1 MEPNDRYDEVSA
13 QSLAT
18 ALRGMLPNTPSAAF
32 SGGVRSAVMILLY
45 DRDNDAHLILTKR
58 SDEVSHHPGQI
69 SLPGGRYEDTDM
81 DLLATALRET
91 HEELGIDPARVQ
103 PLGALD
109 EVRTSGSGFVVTPF
123 VGFLAGPPDAKPHVG
138 EVARILEVPI
148 REILTHDARLPTA
161 AGVETLR
168 YPVLGEDVW
177 GATARIMRDFCT
189 RVRES
194 LTR

>member
-1 MEPNDRYDEVSA
+1 MVSA

-18 ALRGMLPNTPSAAF
+18 ALLGVLPSTPLAAF
-32 SGGVRSAVMILLY
+32 SGGVRSAVMIVLY
-45 DRDNDAHLILTKR
+45 DRDDDAHLILTKR

-69 SLPGGRYEDTDM
+69 SLPGGRYEDTDV

-91 HEELGIDPARVQ
+91 HEELGIDPARVR
-103 PLGALD
+103 PIGALD

-123 VGFLAGPPDAKPHVG
+123 VGVLAEPPNAKPHIG

-148 REILTHDARLPTA
+148 REILTHDARLPAT
-161 AGVETLR
+161 AGVHMLR
-168 YPVLGEDVW
+168 YPLLGEDVW
-177 GATARIMRDFCT
+177 GATARIIRDFCT